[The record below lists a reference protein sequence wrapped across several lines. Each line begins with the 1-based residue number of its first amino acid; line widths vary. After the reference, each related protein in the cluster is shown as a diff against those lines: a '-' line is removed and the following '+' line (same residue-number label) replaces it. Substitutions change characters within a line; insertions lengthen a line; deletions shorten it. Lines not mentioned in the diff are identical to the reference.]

1 MLTEK
6 DLEQLKLSYENRME
20 RLKHEA
26 ETTVANAMAE
36 ADKVVASV
44 KGLYENEVDKI
55 INLCSQYR
63 MEILRKQEKWH

>member
-6 DLEQLKLSYENRME
+6 DLEELKQSYENRIE

-26 ETTVANAMAE
+26 ETTVANTMAE

-44 KGLYENEVDKI
+44 KILYENEVDKI
-55 INLCSQYR
+55 INLCSQFR
-63 MEILRKQEKWH
+63 IAIFM